1 MTGQIFT
8 LISKKE
14 GYLLCLG
21 MKRMINRALKKR
33 DAEAEASD
41 GKTNTTTVVAAPA
54 AAAATTT
61 ASAHT
66 NNMVDP

>member
-1 MTGQIFT
+1 M
-8 LISKKE
+8 
-14 GYLLCLG
+14 CLG